1 MGGGGVTLVNIW
13 NFYFD
18 ITSLNYDQMIR
29 DSVNSFNKVQALSD
43 DISDNLK
50 LLKSDYAR
58 LQLRSKYGVTPFT
71 FR

>member
-1 MGGGGVTLVNIW
+1 
-13 NFYFD
+13 
-18 ITSLNYDQMIR
+18 MIR